1 MLKAMGINEITY
13 GKKKTEGDVAKD
25 RVERNSNLYKEEEKI
40 TDGEKE

>member
-13 GKKKTEGDVAKD
+13 GKKTEGNVAKD

-40 TDGEKE
+40 TDSEKE